1 MNFKNKKK
9 NFKKK
14 LTKFF
19 EKFKSISS
27 IILSIQIIFTLV
39 ILVWYFNNPVKIT
52 YPPERLF
59 KLFNQKTKNFVGL
72 DFYLIDEYFKT
83 YFFGVIYSI
92 NKPNIDKIDISIN
105 QEALINLEFHFVKR

>member
-14 LTKFF
+14 LIKFF

-52 YPPERLF
+52 YPLKGCSNF
-59 KLFNQKTKNFVGL
+59 FNQKTKIL
-72 DFYLIDEYFKT
+72 
-83 YFFGVIYSI
+83 
-92 NKPNIDKIDISIN
+92 
-105 QEALINLEFHFVKR
+105 